1 MSDAKVRIGL
11 VGLRGI
17 NMWLYWP
24 ALRIHPR
31 VEVVAGCDLNAEMAG
46 KFRAENGIPV
56 FGSLPEMA
64 AGAKLDGVFIG
75 TPNPAHL
82 PNIREAAA
90 ARLNICIT
98 KPITNTVAEAL
109 EAVEVCRK
117 AGVILATG
125 HEYRYRPDV
134 LEVRRRIAAGEVG
147 EVTQVHAFMG
157 HLGGLSKLTAAPNAW
172 RASRDNVPGGCANL
186 LAIHG
191 FDAVNAILGEPVSA
205 CAVMKRLA
213 TPSPLDDTT
222 AHLFEYANGKVAFVG
237 SSYVC
242 SPSDW
247 MHVYGTQANI
257 FAHTMTRSVFMEKET
272 RLALLGTPF
281 AQGSGYNVVD
291 MFVRAIR
298 DGVPPE
304 TGGREGLLAVA
315 MLEASLRSQELGRRV
330 TIAEVVGGKV

>member
-1 MSDAKVRIGL
+1 MSDSKLRIGL

-24 ALRIHPR
+24 ALRVHPR
-31 VEVVAGCDLNAEMAG
+31 VEVVAGCDLNPEISG
-46 KFRAENGIPV
+46 KFHADHGLPV
-56 FGSLPEMA
+56 FASLPEMA
-64 AGAKLDGVFIG
+64 AKVKLDGVFIG

-90 ARLNICIT
+90 AGLNVCVT
-98 KPITNTVAEAL
+98 KPITNTVADAL
-109 EAVEVCRK
+109 EAIELCRK
-117 AGVILATG
+117 AGVVLATG

-134 LEVRRRIAAGEVG
+134 LDVRRRVAAGELG

-157 HLGGLSKLTAAPNAW
+157 HQGGLTKLTAAPNAW
-172 RASRDNVPGGCANL
+172 RASRQNVPGGCANL

-191 FDAVNAILGEPVSA
+191 FDAVNAILGDPVSVSA
-205 CAVMKRLA
+205 SMKRLA

-222 AHLFEYANGKVAFVG
+222 AHIFEYASGKVAFIA

-242 SPSDW
+242 APSDW
-247 MHVYGTQANI
+247 MHVYGTQANL
-257 FAHTMTRSVFMEKET
+257 FAYTATHSVFLEKES
-272 RLALLGTPF
+272 RLALTATPF

-291 MFVRAIR
+291 MFVRALR

-304 TGGREGLLAVA
+304 TGGREGLMAVA

-330 TIAEVVGGKV
+330 MISEVMAK